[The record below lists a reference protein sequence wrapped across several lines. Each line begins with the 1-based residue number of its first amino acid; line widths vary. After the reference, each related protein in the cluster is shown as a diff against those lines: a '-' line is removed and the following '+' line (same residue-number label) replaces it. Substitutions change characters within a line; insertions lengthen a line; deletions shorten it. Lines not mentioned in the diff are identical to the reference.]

1 MSGIRAGVVQ
11 AIVECFGCDPAE
23 IADDTVAAD
32 IEGWDSLGHTV
43 LMMRIERLL
52 GFKIPEIVA
61 ANAENV
67 GDLVAKLEQLRP
79 PPA

>member
-1 MSGIRAGVVQ
+1 MSAIRAPVVR
-11 AIVECFGCDPAE
+11 AITECFGCEADD

-32 IEGWDSLGHTV
+32 VVGWDSLGHTV

-61 ANAENV
+61 ANAKDV
-67 GDLVAKLEQLRP
+67 GDLIAKLEHLQNRE
-79 PPA
+79 A